1 MGMVVNCAAYEDGRR
16 VADIDIDKLDDW
28 PAKDGRV
35 IWIGLHEPTAELL
48 TKLQRHFGLHTGE
61 EGISSYSSLVAA
73 DDPLRQL
80 ADLLVEHP

>member
-35 IWIGLHEPTAELL
+35 IWIGLHEPDEDLL
-48 TKLQRHFGLHTGE
+48 TKLQRHF
-61 EGISSYSSLVAA
+61 
-73 DDPLRQL
+73 
-80 ADLLVEHP
+80 